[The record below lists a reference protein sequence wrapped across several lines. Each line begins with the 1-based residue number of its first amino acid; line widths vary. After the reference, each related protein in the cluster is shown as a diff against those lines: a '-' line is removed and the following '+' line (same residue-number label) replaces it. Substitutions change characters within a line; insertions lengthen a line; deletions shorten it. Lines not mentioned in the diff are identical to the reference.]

1 MRRFSV
7 PATNRMSISRHLSF
21 FKSEH
26 VTERGGMTLGG
37 VETSAAS
44 NQIADM
50 WRGANEF
57 ISTGKNTLGRNM
69 SHVASTVVGATSNVV
84 GGATDLV
91 VGVAA
96 ITPGIKSLVLPQIH
110 RYVFLHNT

>member
-7 PATNRMSISRHLSF
+7 PATNRTSFSRHLSF
-21 FKSEH
+21 MKSEH
-26 VTERGGMTLGG
+26 VTGRGGMSLEG
-37 VETSAAS
+37 VETSAVP
-44 NQIADM
+44 NQTSDM
-50 WRGANEF
+50 WRDATKLT
-57 ISTGKNTLGRNM
+57 STVTHTLGWGM

-96 ITPGIKSLVLPQIH
+96 ITPGIKSLFLPQIH
-110 RYVFLHNT
+110 RYVFLHST